1 MTKKQLII
9 DSAVELFSERGIE
22 ATSVQQITDHCGIS
36 KGAFYLSFK
45 SKEEL
50 VTSVIEHF
58 MNNIIMKVDQAV
70 NATPNKEDKLLTY
83 YVQTFT
89 ILSEYTSFAE
99 ILMKEKMAAISDD
112 LIEKLHFFVALSNEN
127 LIKILFDVYG
137 DQIKGKQFDLVMI
150 INGMIQGYLSWIFE
164 VRHPFDIVKL
174 SQSLVEK
181 TDLIATKSQL
191 IFLEESA
198 FIFTKYEQKPLQ
210 EYVDELQ
217 SMLDET
223 NGTIEKESLLL
234 LIEELKLVEPR
245 TAIILGLLSNL
256 NNNEKFDWIKFLIR
270 KQLSTKKVTK

>member
-1 MTKKQLII
+1 MII
-9 DSAVELFSERGIE
+9 DSAVQLFSERGIE

-112 LIEKLHFFVALSNEN
+112 LIEKLHFL
-127 LIKILFDVYG
+127 LLCRMKILLKSFLMCMV
-137 DQIKGKQFDLVMI
+137 IK
-150 INGMIQGYLSWIFE
+150 
-164 VRHPFDIVKL
+164 
-174 SQSLVEK
+174 
-181 TDLIATKSQL
+181 
-191 IFLEESA
+191 
-198 FIFTKYEQKPLQ
+198 
-210 EYVDELQ
+210 
-217 SMLDET
+217 
-223 NGTIEKESLLL
+223 
-234 LIEELKLVEPR
+234 
-245 TAIILGLLSNL
+245 
-256 NNNEKFDWIKFLIR
+256 
-270 KQLSTKKVTK
+270 